1 MFKNKV
7 FILLGT
13 NLGQREINLSRAVM
27 KISEFC
33 MHDPEISSI
42 YETVPWGFESDQLFL
57 NQVIKIETTLNAL
70 EILERLL
77 KIENQLGRKRDGK
90 GYQSRTIDLD
100 ILYFN
105 SDIIQYET
113 LTIPHPRMHT
123 RSFTMVP
130 MAEIAAEFIH
140 PVLQCSQQEILDKLV
155 DKNQVKRYNS
165 AEQRKD

>member
-70 EILERLL
+70 ENSFE
-77 KIENQLGRKRDGK
+77 KSSQL
-90 GYQSRTIDLD
+90 S
-100 ILYFN
+100 
-105 SDIIQYET
+105 E
-113 LTIPHPRMHT
+113 
-123 RSFTMVP
+123 
-130 MAEIAAEFIH
+130 E
-140 PVLQCSQQEILDKLV
+140 LV
-155 DKNQVKRYNS
+155 IT
-165 AEQRKD
+165 